1 MKKHALHFLT
11 LFCLLVTV
19 SVGILIF
26 FPTKED
32 MELYSGFIRLHV
44 VANSDSD
51 EDQALKLKVRD
62 AVLPAVAEML
72 ADCTDVEDAKLVL
85 SRNSGL
91 LAQTAAQVVE
101 NEDVV
106 QSVSVHLGQE
116 YYPTRGYDG
125 LRLPAGTYESLRIVI
140 GEGAG
145 HNWWCVLFPP
155 LCVNTAAPEN
165 QLIEAGFT
173 GSQVKILTEC
183 ENPRYVLKFRILEWI
198 SSLGEY

>member
-91 LAQTAAQVVE
+91 LVQTAAQVVG
-101 NEDVV
+101 NEGVG

-198 SSLGEY
+198 SSLGEH

>member
-62 AVLPAVAEML
+62 AVLELLGDEMETSPDL
-72 ADCTDVEDAKLVL
+72 EQA
-85 SRNSGL
+85 R
-91 LAQTAAQVVE
+91 TAAERLMPEAERVARHVLR
-101 NEDVV
+101 DSGFSYGATVT
-106 QSVSVHLGQE
+106 LGYE
-116 YYPTRGYDG
+116 YYPTRDYGG
-125 LRLPAGTYESLRIVI
+125 FRLPAGRYLSYRIVLGS
-140 GEGAG
+140 GEG
-145 HNWWCVLFPP
+145 HNWWCVVFPSVCIP
-155 LCVNTAAPEN
+155 SAAKGKLSDSASES
-165 QLIEAGFT
+165 A
-173 GSQVKILTEC
+173 SKMA
-183 ENPRYVLKFRILEWI
+183 ENPQKYVMKFKAVEWYEAI
-198 SSLGEY
+198 RKKNS